1 MASLSLQSM
10 VQQLLYVPA
19 GFGAPG
25 LLHSEQHPQLVV
37 LETPAHLAPKQKK
50 TPERKLNFQ
59 DPSEQFFR
67 RATQRVEHKSNSTGA
82 QYVTL
87 QIKIG

>member
-1 MASLSLQSM
+1 MASLSLQST

-37 LETPAHLAPKQKK
+37 LETPAHLAPNPKNKK
-50 TPERKLNFQ
+50 KHTHKENSVFESLVSNFL
-59 DPSEQFFR
+59 DEQLR
-67 RATQRVEHKSNSTGA
+67 EWSVRATPLVLSM
-82 QYVTL
+82 
-87 QIKIG
+87 